1 MKFVNEICKELLAQL
16 EELREQNS
24 SLRTDNALLNQLL
37 TNVLITCHY
46 ILSQSPFVYANPAG
60 PVLGHGQAVNQPNA
74 AQGNGQ
80 VNGHG
85 QAVNQPNAAQ
95 DNGQVNGHGQA
106 VNQPHAAQGNGHDE
120 LA

>member
-1 MKFVNEICKELLAQL
+1 MAQL

-24 SLRTDNALLNQLL
+24 SLRSDNTLLNQIL

-46 ILSQSPFVYANPAG
+46 ILSHGPFVYSNPAAAQGNG

-74 AQGNGQ
+74 AQGNGLFY
-80 VNGHG
+80 GHG

-95 DNGQVNGHGQA
+95 
-106 VNQPHAAQGNGHDE
+106 GNGLFYGNDE